1 MESGFQV
8 RLPTGITW
16 GTFTKHGCQDLP
28 QWIQLFWMSGCVR
41 KIKVIEQDRADRPL
55 TLLLSCL
62 DTALTVSDCLL
73 WAQNLQH
80 YRWDGGEILWL
91 LSPWRGPGQPS
102 PRLTTFQVLQD
113 KTNSINMKPGLQFGH
128 RLMRLSVCIHS
139 GIINRNLELQSLK
152 SHPQSTLTSWDPFPN
167 WDSRYA
173 VPQDF
178 PALFKSGC
186 WSKPNLVMYSLLY
199 FSFLLMLVCW
209 K

>member
-1 MESGFQV
+1 MSAKLSALQM
-8 RLPTGITW
+8 RW
-16 GTFTKHGCQDLP
+16 GRNL
-28 QWIQLFWMSGCVR
+28 
-41 KIKVIEQDRADRPL
+41 VIVEPL
-55 TLLLSCL
+55 
-62 DTALTVSDCLL
+62 
-73 WAQNLQH
+73 
-80 YRWDGGEILWL
+80 
-91 LSPWRGPGQPS
+91 RGPGQPS

-199 FSFLLMLVCW
+199 FSFLLMLVC
-209 K
+209 